1 MGKLYSI
8 FTKLVALGEDF
19 EWVAVRVL
27 SEQSIYFILHLK
39 WALLIVSTFFGG
51 NFHLAIV

>member
-8 FTKLVALGEDF
+8 FPKLVALGEDF